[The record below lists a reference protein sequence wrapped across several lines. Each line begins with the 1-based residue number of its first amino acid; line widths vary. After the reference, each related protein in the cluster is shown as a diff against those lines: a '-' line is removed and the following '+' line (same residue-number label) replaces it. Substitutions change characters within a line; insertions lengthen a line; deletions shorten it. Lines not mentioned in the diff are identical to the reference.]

1 MHLLVIKNV
10 IHLTAMWAT
19 PICGAIA
26 ILKGGKPERLGAA
39 VFIGAILLTDLFFAF
54 AGQSG
59 HAQTA
64 TTTAYTAI
72 ASPAGY
78 ANSTKVAY
86 IDLVSTL
93 LLSCF
98 FLYLA
103 IRYASLW
110 LAAAMIIQA
119 SELYFARE
127 YIDTEFSNYAVYAI
141 ELNSICALVLFTL
154 AGAAL
159 WSWRTRI
166 AKGRQEAKRA
176 ELMTQRREEQ
186 ERRFQA
192 MFESRTPPPALAAA
206 APGRV
211 ARLTIEPPPI

>member
-59 HAQTA
+59 HAHA
-64 TTTAYTAI
+64 ATTAYAAI

-78 ANSTKVAY
+78 ANSTKIAY
-86 IDLVSTL
+86 IDLASTL

-98 FLYLA
+98 FLFLA

-110 LAAAMIIQA
+110 LAGAMIIQA
-119 SELYFARE
+119 SELYFARD
-127 YIDTEFSNYAVYAI
+127 YIDTEFSNYTLYAI

-159 WSWRTRI
+159 WSWRMRVV
-166 AKGRQEAKRA
+166 KQRQEAKRA
-176 ELMTQRREEQ
+176 SLMNQRREEQ

-192 MFESRTPPPALAAA
+192 MFEHRTPVA
-206 APGRV
+206 APAGAPSGRV
-211 ARLTIEPPPI
+211 ARLIIEPPPI